1 MNSRSFV
8 ILLTLV
14 LIMVALMYS
23 LPRDFGAGARSLL
36 LPGLSSH
43 VNDIERIT
51 ITGAGEERVA
61 TLRRRSRQWTI
72 DEQRGA

>member
-51 ITGAGEERVA
+51 
-61 TLRRRSRQWTI
+61 
-72 DEQRGA
+72 DHQRG